1 MNRLHPAHRA
11 LLYTIIVVLFLSG
24 ALWQAGIART
34 MLIKVHGGAAMASLV
49 VLGSL
54 LARHVVAGW
63 QARTNRASGMGLLAA
78 LLWLIV
84 SGYLLYY
91 AGDEALRA
99 YAAQSHF
106 WIGLALGILFAV
118 HQRPR
123 HERQ

>member
-11 LLYTIIVVLFLSG
+11 LIYMVIIVLFLSG
-24 ALWQAGIART
+24 ALWEAGIART
-34 MLIKVHGGAAMASLV
+34 MLIKVHGAAAMASLI

-54 LARHVVAGW
+54 LARHVAAGW
-63 QARTNRASGMGLLAA
+63 QARTNRASGIPLLVGM
-78 LLWLIV
+78 LWLIA

-106 WIGLALGILFAV
+106 WIGLALGIVFTV
-118 HQRPR
+118 HQRR
-123 HERQ
+123 RYDRG